1 MNNVYCALC
10 GTKGGWVNRLGAYIC
25 SPYGDV
31 LYECEWCASGAR
43 VSA

>member
-1 MNNVYCALC
+1 MRKAYCALC
-10 GTKGGWVNRLGAYIC
+10 GSKGGFVNNLVAFIC

-31 LYECEWCASGAR
+31 LYECEWCIAGAR